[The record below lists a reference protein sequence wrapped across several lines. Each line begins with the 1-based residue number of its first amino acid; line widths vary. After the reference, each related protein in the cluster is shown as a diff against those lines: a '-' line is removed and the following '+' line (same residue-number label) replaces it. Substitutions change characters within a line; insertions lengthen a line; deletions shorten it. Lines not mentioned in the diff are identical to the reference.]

1 MNERHNILHRHRRV
15 VLGVLI
21 VLWVFA
27 FVVTHIPAERVPPI
41 GLKDTSLHLLGFLAL
56 GAMGLLTLL
65 AYRVGKGRRIT
76 LVISLAAIYAGV
88 DEITQPLVGR
98 ADSLQDWIADLAG
111 AILAVLLFE
120 LTVVAISA
128 RRRARAD

>member
-1 MNERHNILHRHRRV
+1 
-15 VLGVLI
+15 
-21 VLWVFA
+21 A